1 VKQQHGI
8 DADREFPLK
17 AEVAVA
23 MKRRL
28 ISFVLI
34 CLVSAAADH
43 PAIAHPGAAIAV
55 DANGRVYFVDTG
67 HGVWMVDAAGKLVD
81 LGGPAF
87 HWMALDADGRFA
99 GLRVQGGSF
108 EFVAKAIEAGVLILS
123 SDYPIALGGDFVYY
137 APYAATPP
145 LRVLRL
151 TRDGGSEPAAAIETR
166 VQWFNGLAHGR
177 DGFYFTEDAA
187 VKRLA
192 PDGSVSTIAEQVMPT
207 ECSPDRVPETSVPYL
222 RGLAVGDDG
231 HVYVAA
237 TGCRVV
243 VRIDRRGTLSTVL
256 RAESPWAPT
265 AVALHGNAVYVLE
278 YLHTPGDDR
287 RQWLPRVRKID
298 ATNHVSTVATVNRP
312 TR

>member
-1 VKQQHGI
+1 
-8 DADREFPLK
+8 
-17 AEVAVA
+17 

-28 ISFVLI
+28 LSSAFI
-34 CLVSAAADH
+34 CVVSVVAAH
-43 PAIAHPGAAIAV
+43 PAVAHPGAAIAI

-87 HWMALDADGRFA
+87 HWMTLDPDGRFA

-108 EFVAKAIEAGVLILS
+108 EFVGKAIDGGVLILS
-123 SDYPIALGGDFVYY
+123 SDFPVALRDGFAYF
-137 APYAATPP
+137 APYAKTPP

-151 TRDGGSEPAAAIETR
+151 ARDGRTEPAAAIETR
-166 VQWFNGLAHGR
+166 AQWLNGLARGR
-177 DGFYFTEDAA
+177 DGLYFTEDAA
-187 VKRLA
+187 VKRLT
-192 PDGSVSTIAEQVMPT
+192 PDGSVTVIAEKLTPP

-222 RGLAVGDDG
+222 RGLAVGDNGDI
-231 HVYVAA
+231 YVAA

-243 VRIDRRGTLSTVL
+243 VCIDRRGTVSTVL

-278 YLHTPGDDR
+278 YWHTPGDDR
-287 RQWLPRVRKID
+287 RQWLPRVRRVD
-298 ATNHVSTVATVNRP
+298 PSRDVSTVATVNRP
-312 TR
+312 TQ

>member
-1 VKQQHGI
+1 MKKRLLSFAFI
-8 DADREFPLK
+8 CFFST
-17 AEVAVA
+17 VAVH
-23 MKRRL
+23 
-28 ISFVLI
+28 
-34 CLVSAAADH
+34 SAV
-43 PAIAHPGAAIAV
+43 AHPGAAIVV
-55 DANGRVYFVDTG
+55 DGNGRVYFVDTG

-108 EFVAKAIEAGVLILS
+108 EFVAKAIEGGVLILS
-123 SDYPIALGGDFVYY
+123 SDYPVALGGEFVYF
-137 APYAATPP
+137 APYAKNPP

-151 TRDGGSEPAAAIETR
+151 TRDGRSEPAAVIETR
-166 VQWFNGLAHGR
+166 AQWLNGLAHGH

-187 VKRLA
+187 VKKLTA
-192 PDGSVSTIAEQVMPT
+192 DGSVSVIANKVMPT

-222 RGLAVGDDG
+222 RGLAVGGDAT
-231 HVYVAA
+231 VYVAA

-243 VRIDRRGTLSTVL
+243 VRIDRRGIVSTVL
-256 RAESPWAPT
+256 RAEAPWAPT

-278 YLHTPGDDR
+278 YLHTLGDDR
-287 RQWLPRVRKID
+287 RQWLPRVRRVD
-298 ATNHVSTVATVNRP
+298 AGGHVSTLAVVNRP